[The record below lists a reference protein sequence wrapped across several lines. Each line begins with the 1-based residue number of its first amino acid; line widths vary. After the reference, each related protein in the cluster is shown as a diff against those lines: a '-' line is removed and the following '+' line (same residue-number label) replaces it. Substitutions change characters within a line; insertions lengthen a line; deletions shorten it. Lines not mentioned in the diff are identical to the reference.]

1 MNNEELIRGLKE
13 ARKLL
18 AERVPVLLAWKAVK
32 ALDEVIRRMDGK
44 KAEVA

>member
-18 AERVPVLLAWKAVK
+18 AERVPVILSWTAVK
-32 ALDEVIRRMDGK
+32 ALDEAIRQMEQK
-44 KAEVA
+44 QAEVA

>member
-18 AERVPVLLAWKAVK
+18 AERVPVILSWTAVK
-32 ALDEVIRRMDGK
+32 ALDEAIRQMERK
-44 KAEVA
+44 QAEVA

>member
-1 MNNEELIRGLKE
+1 MERTEMIEGLKE

-18 AERVPVLLAWKAVK
+18 AEHVPVILAWKAVK
-32 ALDEVIRRMDGK
+32 ALDEAIKQMDKK